1 MAYFVKY
8 NGKRYPAE
16 SLREAR
22 EWESLAKRLGEPVEI
37 ISDKVFQI
45 EIRGDRAIKH
55 IAQISGF
62 GKNKVVTE
70 VSSTEFPALY
80 HSGSMIGPA

>member
-8 NGKRYPAE
+8 NGKRYHAD
-16 SLREAR
+16 SLHEAR

-37 ISDKVFQI
+37 ISDKVFQV
-45 EIRGDRAIKH
+45 EIRGDRAIKY
-55 IAQISGF
+55 IAHISGS

-70 VSSTEFPALY
+70 VSSTEFPASIY
-80 HSGSMIGPA
+80 RGPMVGPA

>member
-8 NGKRYPAE
+8 NGKRYHAE
-16 SLREAR
+16 SLHEAR

-70 VSSTEFPALY
+70 VTSTEFPASY
-80 HSGSMIGPA
+80 HSGPMIGPA